1 MRTLLVAALAG
12 FIVACTPPAAP
23 APEMRAPAAGETR
36 VDGLVTQIEAGAYPQ
51 YTVTIQPE
59 GGEAVPLYLNVEGG
73 ADLNSQELRSF
84 DTLNVTAYY
93 TTTDDPLLISLQSAT
108 GASILA
114 PDGVV
119 ATDGLSSITGVLS
132 GADAVTDS
140 DLPDVISVTDAQGA
154 AINFEYY
161 VTPDI
166 VAVNGQQV
174 TARYRPNVRNE
185 ITLMHP
191 TATAQN

>member
-1 MRTLLVAALAG
+1 MRTLVMAALTG
-12 FIVACTPPAAP
+12 FIVACTPAAAP

-36 VDGLVTQIEAGAYPQ
+36 VDGVVTQIEAGAYPQ

-114 PDGVV
+114 PDGAV

-191 TATAQN
+191 VATTQN

>member
-1 MRTLLVAALAG
+1 MRVFAIAALTG
-12 FIVACTPPAAP
+12 LIVACTPPAAP
-23 APEMRAPAAGETR
+23 QIRPVAAGETR

-59 GGEAVPLYLNVEGG
+59 GGGEALALYLNVESG

-84 DTLNVTAYY
+84 DAANVMAYY
-93 TTTDDPLLISLQSAT
+93 TTVDDPLLISLQSAA
-108 GASILA
+108 GAAIVT
-114 PDGVV
+114 PDGAV
-119 ATDGLSSITGVLS
+119 ATDGLSEVVGVLS
-132 GADAVTDS
+132 GADAVTGS
-140 DLPDVISVTDAQGA
+140 DLPDVISVTDAQGT

-161 VTPDI
+161 VTADI

-174 TARYRPNVRNE
+174 TARYRPNIRNE

-191 TATAQN
+191 APAPRP

>member
-1 MRTLLVAALAG
+1 MRILAIAALAG

-23 APEMRAPAAGETR
+23 APEIRPIAAGETR
-36 VDGLVTQIEAGAYPQ
+36 VDGVVSLIEAGAYPQ

-59 GGEAVPLYLNVEGG
+59 GGEALPLYLNVEGG

-93 TTTDDPLLISLQSAT
+93 TTTDDPLLIALQSAS
-108 GASILA
+108 GAAILA
-114 PDGVV
+114 PDGAAPV
-119 ATDGLSSITGVLS
+119 DGLSSITGVLS
-132 GADAVTDS
+132 GADAVTGS
-140 DLPDVISVTDAQGA
+140 DLPDVITVTDAQGA
-154 AINFEYY
+154 VINFEYY

-191 TATAQN
+191 VATAQP